1 MADAGSSSSC
11 VPRSIDL
18 PFTGI
23 CPPSELTC
31 PPCPDTAPYKC
42 PSGGCQA
49 NVRDCKPNVVLHG
62 PCNSTTCIES
72 HWCHILPG
80 FTYACWEI
88 SPSDHNATLTFS
100 ALDEGRCSTCNPL
113 ISRYVCSSCCGTRG
127 VAAWTGS
134 YETNA
139 PDRLGGGVFMHG
151 SRWVCLLR
159 DVAAGMTLAN
169 TAANLVLPPP
179 PPPPPAA
186 APSPPPPPPPEFDA
200 FTFPMPGEYSLESMP
215 VPGR

>member
-1 MADAGSSSSC
+1 MADAGGSSSC

-134 YETNA
+134 YETDA
-139 PDRLGGGVFMHG
+139 IRRRRLYARLAVGLLAARRGRGHDARQHG
-151 SRWVCLLR
+151 RKFG
-159 DVAAGMTLAN
+159 AAAAAASATCSCAIAAA
-169 TAANLVLPPP
+169 TAA
-179 PPPPPAA
+179 
-186 APSPPPPPPPEFDA
+186 S
-200 FTFPMPGEYSLESMP
+200 
-215 VPGR
+215 RI